1 MFVTILHQGF
11 QILAAGII
19 LALSGVAILAA
30 LTGAAAM
37 LYEVGRP
44 VAQPVKETR
53 TTTAEEFTSCGLSE
67 DDARFLARTHAVLRR
82 DAKGSVRCD

>member
-1 MFVTILHQGF
+1 MFLTILSRGF
-11 QILAAGII
+11 QIMAAGII
-19 LALSGVAILAA
+19 LALSGIAILAA

-44 VAQPVKETR
+44 VAQPVQETR
-53 TTTAEEFTSCGLSE
+53 TTTVEEFVSCGYSQ
-67 DDARFLARTHAVLRR
+67 DDARFLEHTHAGLRR